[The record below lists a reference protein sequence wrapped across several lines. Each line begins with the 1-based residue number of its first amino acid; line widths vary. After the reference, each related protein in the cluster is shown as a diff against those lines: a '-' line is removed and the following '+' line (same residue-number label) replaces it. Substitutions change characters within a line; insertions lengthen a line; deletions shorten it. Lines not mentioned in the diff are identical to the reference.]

1 MIIGET
7 KPWTPILA
15 DDAHPYV
22 MEHWSFID
30 GAQTIEQMRIG
41 FLVKMNADFTG
52 VEPATAADD
61 AELYGVIVRD
71 PWFEEKSCTIA
82 VHGAMAL
89 EHVHYADAVPGV
101 EPPQLSPAARLR
113 LREIGIFLRKTIDP

>member
-1 MIIGET
+1 MIIGKFT
-7 KPWTPILA
+7 PMTPILA

-22 MEHWSFID
+22 MEHWPFFDSPTE
-30 GAQTIEQMRIG
+30 TIENMRIG
-41 FLVKMNADFTG
+41 FLVKMNGTFDA
-52 VEPATAADD
+52 VEPALAVDD

-71 PWFEEKSCTIA
+71 PLYEEKSVTVA

-89 EHVHYADAVPGV
+89 EHVHYADAHSGMPT
-101 EPPQLSPAARLR
+101 PLSPAARMR